1 MRNYIILNGKDS
13 RYIDGFLVQELPPIS
28 KPKIRTEV
36 EEIDGRD
43 GDIITPL
50 GYSAYDKEMKI
61 GLYGNYRIDDIIS
74 YFDSSGKVTFSN
86 EIDKYYNYQIL
97 EQIDFERLVR
107 FRTATVKFHVQPFK
121 YDDVAK
127 EISVTNQLL
136 HVPDYR
142 AGNNG
147 VTVSVVNGEIVCS
160 GSAETYAEFYIPID
174 HLKLKAGNYTF
185 TAKTSGS
192 AGDCYIRL
200 ISDRPSDSNS
210 FSKNYVQLISNKA
223 NMIKANDTGALEY
236 THLWLYFFPSA
247 PGGDYDFS
255 MTVTMA
261 ADVFSSIEVFNRG
274 NTVSR
279 PKVTL
284 HGAGVVDLHLNGASI
299 LQIDVDQD
307 YITIDSAEMN
317 AYHDGTLKNRQ
328 VAGDYEALALKTGKN
343 TLSWSGNITGIQIE
357 DYSRWI

>member
-1 MRNYIILNGKDS
+1 MNYLVLNGIKS
-13 RYIDGFLVQELPPIS
+13 TSVKGLLIQSLPPIS
-28 KPKIRTEV
+28 KPQIRTSIET
-36 EEIDGRD
+36 IDGRD
-43 GDIITPL
+43 GDIVTKL
-50 GYSAYDKEMKI
+50 GYSAYDKEVSI
-61 GLYGNYRIDDIIS
+61 GLHGDFDIDDAIR
-74 YFDSSGKVTFSN
+74 YFDSEGTVVFSN
-86 EIDKYYNYQIL
+86 EPDKYYKYQIL
-97 EQIDFERLVR
+97 EQIDFERLIR

-127 EISVTNQLL
+127 EISITNQLL

-142 AGNNG
+142 AGSNG
-147 VTVSVVNGEIVCS
+147 ISVSVVDEKIVVS
-160 GSAETYAEFYIPID
+160 GATDNFTEFYIPID

-192 AGDCYIRL
+192 ADCYIRL

-210 FSKNYVQLISNKA
+210 FGKKYVELISNKA
-223 NMIKANDTGALEY
+223 NVIKASDTGALEY

-261 ADVFSSIEVFNRG
+261 ADVFSSIEVLNRG

-279 PKVTL
+279 PKITL

-299 LQIDVDQD
+299 LKIDVDQD

-328 VAGDYEALALKTGKN
+328 VTGDYKTLELKTGKN
-343 TLSWSGNITGIQIE
+343 VLSWSGNVTGIQIE
-357 DYSRWI
+357 NYSRWI

>member
-1 MRNYIILNGKDS
+1 MNYLVLNGIKS
-13 RYIDGFLVQELPPIS
+13 TSVKGLLIQSLPPIS
-28 KPKIRTEV
+28 KPQIRTSIET
-36 EEIDGRD
+36 IDGRD
-43 GDIITPL
+43 GDIVTKL
-50 GYSAYDKEMKI
+50 GYSAYDKEVSI
-61 GLYGNYRIDDIIS
+61 GLHGDFDIDDAIR
-74 YFDSSGKVTFSN
+74 YFDSEGTVVFSN
-86 EIDKYYNYQIL
+86 EPDKYYKYQIL
-97 EQIDFERLVR
+97 DQIDFERLIR
-107 FRTATVKFHVQPFK
+107 FRTANVKFHVQPFK

-127 EISVTNQLL
+127 EISLTNQLL

-147 VTVSVVNGEIVCS
+147 VSVSVADGKIVAF
-160 GSAETYAEFYIPID
+160 GAAETYAEFYIPID

-210 FSKNYVQLISNKA
+210 FGKNYVQLISNKA
-223 NMIKANDTGALEY
+223 NVIKASDTGALEY

-247 PGGDYDFS
+247 PGGDYNFS

-261 ADVFSSIEVFNRG
+261 ADTLDSIEVFNRG

-279 PKVTL
+279 PKITL
-284 HGAGVVDLHLNGASI
+284 HGAGVVDLHLNGTSI
-299 LQIDVDQD
+299 LKIDVDQD

-328 VAGDYEALALKTGKN
+328 VTGDYANLVLKTGKN
-343 TLSWSGNITGIQIE
+343 TLSWSGKVTGIKIE